1 MRVDWHLLMPARSA
15 GLLVGSDS
23 TLGCAAVP
31 YNCSILALM
40 RLQHCAVKL
49 LAVLHPPA

>member
-1 MRVDWHLLMPARSA
+1 M
-15 GLLVGSDS
+15 LVGCNP

-31 YNCSILALM
+31 YNCSSLAVL
-40 RLQHCAVKL
+40 RLPHFPVKL